1 MIHPSPK
8 CILITGASSGIG
20 YATAELYLSKN
31 WIVYGLSRSGHVPKG
46 AKSLVAN
53 INKPEELEKALKNV
67 WTACQRLD
75 AVVHCA
81 GIGGAGPLEF
91 FPIEEA
97 QKIMTTNYIGSLNVA
112 QSCLPYLRKQK
123 ESSLIFISSI
133 AGLIGVPFHGV
144 YSASKFAT
152 EAMVECLR
160 LELTGSGVKVVSVC
174 PGDTATSIISH
185 QYRSKAA
192 NVPVFYQAN
201 YTKADNAMRH
211 NVDKGIAPSRVAK
224 TIYAVSLKKYPN
236 VFYLVGDRLQKIAP
250 KIKRVLP
257 PRLFEYIFKS
267 YYGLK

>member
-20 YATAELYLSKN
+20 YATAMLYLSNN
-31 WIVYGLSRSGHVPKG
+31 WIVYGLSRSGRIPKG
-46 AKSLVAN
+46 AKPLIAN

-67 WTACQRLD
+67 WTECRRLD

-112 QSCLPYLRKQK
+112 QACLPYLRKQE
-123 ESSLIFISSI
+123 ESALIFISSI
-133 AGLIGVPFHGV
+133 AGQIGVPFHGV

-152 EAMVECLR
+152 EALVECLR
-160 LELTGSGVKVVSVC
+160 LELTGSGVKVVSIC
-174 PGDTATSIISH
+174 PGDTATSIINH
-185 QYRSKAA
+185 QYRSKTA

-201 YTKADNAMRH
+201 YTKVDNAMRR
-211 NVDKGIAPSRVAK
+211 NVDNGIAPSQVAEV
-224 TIYAVSLKKYPN
+224 IYAVSFKKHPT
-236 VFYLVGDRLQKIAP
+236 VFYLVGSWLQRIAP
-250 KIKRVLP
+250 RIKRILP
-257 PRLFEYIFKS
+257 PKLFEYIFKN